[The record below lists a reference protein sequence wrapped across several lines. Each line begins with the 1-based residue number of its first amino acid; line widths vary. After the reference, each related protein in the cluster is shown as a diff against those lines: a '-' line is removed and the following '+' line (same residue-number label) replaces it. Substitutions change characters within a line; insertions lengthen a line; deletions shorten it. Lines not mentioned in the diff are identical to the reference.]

1 MRSAHVLSA
10 VALPVLLSATA
21 CAPAYE
27 GEDYSEVRGRLAHPG
42 PWSIPAATLAI
53 GDTQFVVN
61 TQAGPWIG
69 ESGCSG
75 GMTPGNNILRDYLYA
90 HFPQAYSI
98 GGYSCR
104 SINGDSSKMSVH
116 GTGRALDI
124 MIHTVGGAQADNDL
138 GDPIGN
144 FLIENAEA
152 IGIQYIIWDLYTWNG
167 EKPAGS
173 KSKDYGGAHP
183 HNDHLHVELSVEA
196 AKNTTNWFENA
207 ITPPKILDCASIP
220 EAGAVIEETDA
231 CFRAFG
237 DAKYWRLVE
246 GAGHGDS
253 LLWTNAWENA
263 EPGNW
268 ARWNLDFDVAGA
280 YTVEVYVDA
289 TWGVYPKTEYAVK
302 HGGNESLVVVDQAA
316 KSGWVSLGDFDFSQ
330 GAEQH
335 VSVYDNVLGAVA
347 DDQHIAVD
355 ALRLTPLGGEPPTG
369 GWTPG
374 GPVGGGGGGGSGTA
388 GGPSQSSR
396 SSGDDGGCSM
406 PRAPAKD
413 GAPVAL
419 LSLAVLALRRRN
431 RR

>member
-1 MRSAHVLSA
+1 MRSGRLLRAA
-10 VALPVLLSATA
+10 FLPVLLSAAA

-27 GEDYSEVRGRLAHPG
+27 GEDYSEVRGRLAKPG
-42 PWSIPAATLAI
+42 PWSIPASTLAI
-53 GDTQFVVN
+53 GDTQFVEN
-61 TQAGPWIG
+61 TQAGPWLG
-69 ESGCSG
+69 PSGCSG
-75 GMTPGNNILRDYLYA
+75 GMTPGNDLLRDYLYA

-124 MIHTVGGAQADNDL
+124 MIHTVGSAQADNDL

-152 IGIQYIIWDLYTWNG
+152 IGIQYIIWDLHTWNASR
-167 EKPAGS
+167 PAGT
-173 KSKDYGGAHP
+173 KAKDYGGAHP

-196 AKNTTNWFENA
+196 SKHTTNWFEGA
-207 ITPPKILDCASIP
+207 VSPPKILDCESIP
-220 EAGAVIEETDA
+220 EVGAIIEETDA

-237 DAKYWRLVE
+237 DAKYWRLVSD
-246 GAGHGDS
+246 AGHGDS

-280 YTVEVYVDA
+280 YTVEVYIDP
-289 TWGVYPKTEYAVK
+289 TWGVYQTTEYSVK
-302 HGGNESLVVVDQAA
+302 HGANEALVTVDQAA
-316 KSGWVSLGDFDFSQ
+316 KSGWVSLGDFDFAQ
-330 GAEQH
+330 GPEQH

-355 ALRLTPLGGEPPTG
+355 AIRLTPVGGEPPTG

-374 GPVGGGGGGGSGTA
+374 GPVGGGGNSGASST
-388 GGPSQSSR
+388 PSQQAR
-396 SSGDDGGCSM
+396 NSGDDGGCSV
-406 PRAPAKD
+406 PTAPAQ
-413 GAPVAL
+413 GGGGSALFALSAL
-419 LSLAVLALRRRN
+419 LLLRRR
-431 RR
+431 RD